1 MAYIA
6 NKPVRFDRDYKVGE
20 VIPDTVISSGM
31 TRKLMEMG
39 RILHVDLPAPGGN
52 AEDSPSPAPEDTQG
66 GAGGEGGTITP
77 KDAAP
82 PAEGAESAPGGDSG
96 TGEATTRLD
105 GENQQEGAEG
115 APGGAQ
121 DAPSGEDTNVPAGG
135 EFVCEVC
142 GRAFSSQQAL
152 AAHSRSHKD

>member
-52 AEDSPSPAPEDTQG
+52 AEDSPSPARRTRRAAQG
-66 GAGGEGGTITP
+66 ARVVRSPRRMQTP
-77 KDAAP
+77 PQRAQRAP
-82 PAEGAESAPGGDSG
+82 
-96 TGEATTRLD
+96 
-105 GENQQEGAEG
+105 
-115 APGGAQ
+115 
-121 DAPSGEDTNVPAGG
+121 
-135 EFVCEVC
+135 
-142 GRAFSSQQAL
+142 L
-152 AAHSRSHKD
+152 AAIPARVRQPPGWTAKTRRTGLGAAQRAA

>member
-20 VIPDTVISSGM
+20 VIPDAVISSGM

-66 GAGGEGGTITP
+66 GAGGEGGAIPP
-77 KDAAP
+77 KEAEAP
-82 PAEGAESAPGGDSG
+82 TEGAESAPGGDSG
-96 TGEATTRLD
+96 VGEATTRPD
-105 GENQQEGAEG
+105 GENPQEGTGSGAEG
-115 APGGAQ
+115 GLTV
-121 DAPSGEDTNVPAGG
+121 EDLIAGTVG
-135 EFVCEVC
+135 EFVCDIC
-142 GRAFSSQQAL
+142 GRAFQTQQGL
-152 AAHSRSHKD
+152 AAHTRSHKD

>member
-20 VIPDTVISSGM
+20 VIPDAVIAPGM

-39 RILHVDLPAPGGN
+39 RILRVDLPAPGGN
-52 AEDSPSPAPEDTQG
+52 AGDSLSPAPEDTQG
-66 GAGGEGGTITP
+66 GAENEGGTITP
-77 KDAAP
+77 KEAEAP
-82 PAEGAESAPGGDSG
+82 TEGAESVPGGD
-96 TGEATTRLD
+96 TDAGEATTRLD
-105 GENQQEGAEG
+105 GETPQEGAED

-121 DAPSGEDTNVPAGG
+121 DAPAGEDMNVPAGG

-142 GRAFSSQQAL
+142 GRAFNSQQAL

>member
-20 VIPDTVISSGM
+20 VIPDAVISSGM

-39 RILHVDLPAPGGN
+39 RILRIDLPAPGGN

-66 GAGGEGGTITP
+66 GAGGEGGTITL
-77 KDAAP
+77 KEAEAP
-82 PAEGAESAPGGDSG
+82 A
-96 TGEATTRLD
+96 
-105 GENQQEGAEG
+105 EGAEG

>member
-20 VIPDTVISSGM
+20 VIPDAVIAPGM

-39 RILHVDLPAPGGN
+39 RILRVDLPAPGGN
-52 AEDSPSPAPEDTQG
+52 AESSPSPAPEDTQG

-77 KDAAP
+77 KEAEAP
-82 PAEGAESAPGGDSG
+82 ARGAESAPG
-96 TGEATTRLD
+96 E
-105 GENQQEGAEG
+105 
-115 APGGAQ
+115 AQ
-121 DAPSGEDTNVPAGG
+121 DAHPGEDTNVPASG

-142 GRAFSSQQAL
+142 GRAFNSQQAL

>member
-20 VIPDTVISSGM
+20 VIPDAVIAPSM

-52 AEDSPSPAPEDTQG
+52 AESPPSPAPEDTQD

-77 KDAAP
+77 KEAEP
-82 PAEGAESAPGGDSG
+82 PAEGGLTVEDLIAG
-96 TGEATTRLD
+96 T
-105 GENQQEGAEG
+105 
-115 APGGAQ
+115 
-121 DAPSGEDTNVPAGG
+121 VG
-135 EFVCEVC
+135 EFVCDTC
-142 GRAFSSQQAL
+142 GRAFQTQQGL
-152 AAHSRSHKD
+152 AAHIRSHKD